1 MVPEYATSAMGREQK
16 HINNKKSK
24 TLMKKLLMLAMA
36 LTMSLPLLFT
46 SCSDDDDDTNG
57 GSGSG
62 SSKVSLKID
71 GQKADFGYIYWNTD
85 PENSH
90 NGKTYYQLEFWSFD
104 FYGGKIPS
112 KMSMFVIGFYAD
124 GSERTLPTGTF
135 SNYDLSGAL
144 NASQSDPEGL
154 YFEEDESKS
163 GKLIISKDGGNYSI
177 TIDPL
182 YILSGNDEAHLT
194 TTPTSLKYTG
204 KLPKAPRQSW
214 DD

>member
-1 MVPEYATSAMGREQK
+1 
-16 HINNKKSK
+16 
-24 TLMKKLLMLAMA
+24 MKKFLMFAMA
-36 LTMSLPLLFT
+36 LVMALPLALT
-46 SCSDDDDDTNG
+46 SCSDDDDENG
-57 GSGSG
+57 GSNG
-62 SSKVSLKID
+62 SKVSIKVE
-71 GQKADFGYIYWNTD
+71 GQTATFGYVYWNID
-85 PENSH
+85 DESSSLN
-90 NGKTYYQLEFWSFD
+90 NGKHYYQLEFWD
-104 FYGGKIPS
+104 FNFYAGKLPK
-112 KMSMFVIGFYAD
+112 KMSMFYLGFLAD
-124 GSERTLPTGTF
+124 GSTDVLPTGTF

>member
-1 MVPEYATSAMGREQK
+1 
-16 HINNKKSK
+16 
-24 TLMKKLLMLAMA
+24 MKKLLMLAIA

-46 SCSDDDDDTNG
+46 SCSDDDDDDNG

-85 PENSH
+85 PELSH

-104 FYGGKIPS
+104 FYGKKIPS
-112 KMSMFVIGFYAD
+112 KMSMFYIGFYAD
-124 GSERTLPTGTF
+124 GSESVLPTGTF
-135 SNYDLSGAL
+135 SDYDLSGAL

-154 YFEEDESKS
+154 YIEEDESKS
-163 GKLIISKDGGNYSI
+163 GKLVISKDGGNYSI

-182 YILSGNDEAHLT
+182 YILSGDDEAHLT

-214 DD
+214 DN